1 MSEKFEQLKM
11 HLGRVVDL
19 QRSAAVLSWDQ
30 ETYMPA
36 GGAAA
41 RAEQLSTLSGL
52 AHQYFVDETVGAL
65 LEDLSTELDDEY
77 ESDLTSIVRVQQR
90 DYLKLVKVP
99 GDLVMKIAK
108 ARALS
113 QHAWVEARENNDF
126 ALFQPHLE
134 EIVELRKQYAEALGS
149 PTDNIYDAL
158 VNDYDPGLTQA
169 YIDGVFRALKPRLVA
184 LVEQVTAAQQV
195 DDSML
200 KLTYEKQAQL
210 DFSMRVAE
218 GIGYDTNRGRLDI
231 SAHPFSTSFDT
242 GDVRITTRV
251 YEDFMP
257 TCLMGVLHETGHA
270 MYEQNINPDLRRT
283 GLDSGTSMSLH
294 ESQSR
299 FYENV
304 IGRSRAF
311 WSHWYPQLQEAFP
324 AQLGSVDQEA
334 FYKAMNKSE
343 PSLIRVEADELTYG
357 LHIMLRFE
365 IENDLINDRIAVA
378 DLPDVWNSKM
388 KEYLGQT
395 PPNDSQGV
403 LQDIHWSMGAFG
415 YFPDYL
421 LGSIFSVQ
429 LWEALQESIPDAT
442 GQVAQG
448 DLSTIN
454 AWMNSHI
461 HYHGSKFTFPE
472 VAERVTGKPLQ
483 WEPYMHYLETKFSDV
498 YGL

>member
-1 MSEKFEQLKM
+1 MSEKYEQLKTR
-11 HLGRVVDL
+11 LGRVVDL
-19 QRSAAVLSWDQ
+19 SRSAAILGWDQ
-30 ETYMPA
+30 ETYMPD
-36 GGAAA
+36 GGAEA

-52 AHQYFVDETVGAL
+52 AHQFFVDEEVGSL
-65 LEDLSTELDDEY
+65 LDDLNKELGDDY
-77 ESDLTSIVRVQQR
+77 ESDAASVVRVQLR
-90 DYLKLVKVP
+90 EYLKSVKVP

-108 ARALS
+108 ATALS
-113 QHAWVEARENNDF
+113 QHAWKEARENNDF
-126 ALFQPHLE
+126 AHFQPHLE
-134 EIVELRKQYAEALGS
+134 RVVDLRKEYANALGS

-158 VNDYDPGLTQA
+158 VNDYDPGLTQE
-169 YIDGVFRALKPRLVA
+169 YIDGVFSALKPRLVA
-184 LVEQVTAAQQV
+184 LVEQVTAAEQV
-195 DDSML
+195 DDAML
-200 KLTYEKQAQL
+200 KLKYDTQTQL
-210 DFSMRVAE
+210 DFSLKVAE
-218 GIGYDTNRGRLDI
+218 GIGYDLNRGRLDL

-270 MYEQNINPDLRRT
+270 MYEQNISQNLRRT
-283 GLDSGTSMSLH
+283 GLDTGSSMSLH

-304 IGRSRAF
+304 IGRSRVF
-311 WSHWYPQLQEAFP
+311 WSHWFPQLQTAFP
-324 AQLGSVDQEA
+324 QQLSDVELEA

-365 IENDLINDRIAVA
+365 IENELINDRISVA
-378 DLPDVWNSKM
+378 DLPAVWNSKIE
-388 KEYLGQT
+388 EYLGLT
-395 PPNDSQGV
+395 PPNDTQGV

-429 LWEALQESIPDAT
+429 IWEAMQADLPEAPQ
-442 GQVAQG
+442 QVAQG
-448 DLSTIN
+448 DLRAIN
-454 AWMNSHI
+454 QWMRDKI
-461 HYHGSKFTFPE
+461 LVHGSKFTFPE
-472 VAERVTGKPLQ
+472 VAERVTGHPLQ
-483 WEPYMHYLETKFSDV
+483 WEPYMNYLEAKFSDV